1 MTDTSPESIAAR
13 GRFTAP
19 IPMRVG
25 EDADRAALAWEEFRV
40 TRDPEVMYEAGIW
53 ARPE

>member
-1 MTDTSPESIAAR
+1 MTDTPPEDTGALE
-13 GRFTAP
+13 RFTAP

-25 EDADRAALAWEEFRV
+25 EDAERAALAWEEYRI
-40 TRDPEVMYEAGIW
+40 TGDPEALYEAGIW